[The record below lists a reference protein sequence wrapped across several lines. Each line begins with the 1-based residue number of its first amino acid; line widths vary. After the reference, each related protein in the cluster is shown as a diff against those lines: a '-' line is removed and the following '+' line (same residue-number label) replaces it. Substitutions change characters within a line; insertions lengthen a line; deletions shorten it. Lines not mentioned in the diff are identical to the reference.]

1 MMEKP
6 NISLDDVK
14 NEATATW
21 KCKKKENCEFEI
33 FWGLAGYERKEH
45 FTGDL

>member
-6 NISLDDVK
+6 KITINNL
-14 NEATATW
+14 EATATW